1 MMAIDTGAVDRAL
14 GAIGTTFRLTRLYPP
29 SHPAVLEA
37 MRHITVALPG
47 LAALGTIE
55 LKIGATGLH
64 WHGQHLLP
72 RNTQVAELAGLLF
85 ARGIR
90 AIQINP
96 GVTPEHWLGLFGV
109 AVGNVVPDDAVL
121 GRLTVLLGRRASQR
135 LSASRALGEVP
146 PAPAPAPASAPAS
159 APAPVAAP
167 APPVQSAPPA
177 APSEPVFIAA
187 SSPPPAAPLPPP
199 SETVGQSR
207 ASHVFRPNVLPA
219 DVEARR
225 AVTALLAA
233 SGAEEQRA
241 NIERLRQLT
250 PDVIALRDI
259 GAVAEVVAGLD
270 RSLGKIQD
278 PGLQEAIG
286 EVAGALADEAIVER
300 MVTRLGEPRVPPAER
315 AHLVHAVGALGAVSA
330 GLVIDA
336 YLHAAA
342 ERREAYRAAM
352 RAAGERTIDVLQ
364 SRIESKV
371 PEVVAAAAE
380 FLGLTGSPQV
390 AESLIT
396 LTRHGDERV
405 REAALLGLA
414 ELGGREISRPAMP
427 ALKDESVLV
436 RTAAARAIAAA
447 GDVGATTVLVRRLEQ
462 EKDEGVLAAL
472 LKAIGHLG
480 APEALE
486 VLAKFAEPG
495 GRPRRTPFVRAAAIE
510 GLAQLDRVEA
520 KALLELYA
528 RDKEP
533 TVKRAAEASLR

>member
-14 GAIGTTFRLTRLYPP
+14 GAIGSTFRLTRLYPP

-37 MRHITVALPG
+37 MKQISGALPS
-47 LAALGTIE
+47 LAALGTVE
-55 LKIGATGLH
+55 WKVGATGLL

-90 AIQINP
+90 SIQINP

-121 GRLTVLLGRRASQR
+121 GRITVHLGRRASQR

-146 PAPAPAPASAPAS
+146 PAP
-159 APAPVAAP
+159 VA
-167 APPVQSAPPA
+167 A
-177 APSEPVFIAA
+177 APSPPPQSPPPQSPPPPSAPVFIAA
-187 SSPPPAAPLPPP
+187 APPPP
-199 SETVGQSR
+199 SEAVSPVRQSG
-207 ASHVFRPNVLPA
+207 VFRPDVLPA

-233 SGAEEQRA
+233 SRPEDQRP
-241 NIERLRQLT
+241 IVEKLRRLT

-270 RSLGKIQD
+270 RSLGKVQD
-278 PGLQEAIG
+278 PDIQEAIG

-300 MVTRLGEPRVPPAER
+300 MVARLGEPRVPPAER
-315 AHLVHAVGALGAVSA
+315 AHLVNAVGALGAVSA
-330 GLVIDA
+330 GSVVDA
-336 YLHAAA
+336 YLHVAP
-342 ERREAYRAAM
+342 ELREAYRAAM
-352 RAAGERTIDVLQ
+352 RAAGERA
-364 SRIESKV
+364 IELLRDRVASKV

-380 FLGLTGSPQV
+380 FLGLTGDPQV
-390 AESLIT
+390 AELLIT
-396 LTRHGDERV
+396 LTRHADERV

-436 RTAAARAIAAA
+436 RTAAARAVAAA

-472 LKAIGHLG
+472 LKAIGQLG
-480 APEALE
+480 ATEALE

-495 GRPRRTPFVRAAAIE
+495 GKPRRTPFVRAAAIE
-510 GLAQLDRVEA
+510 GLARLDRMEA

>member
-37 MRHITVALPG
+37 MRQITASLSG
-47 LAALGTIE
+47 LAALGTVE
-55 LKIGATGLH
+55 WKIGATGLH

-90 AIQINP
+90 AIQLNP

-109 AVGNVVPDDAVL
+109 AVGNVAPDDHVL
-121 GRLTVLLGRRASQR
+121 GQITLHLGRRATQR
-135 LSASRALGEVP
+135 LSASRAEA
-146 PAPAPAPASAPAS
+146 APTP
-159 APAPVAAP
+159 AAP
-167 APPVQSAPPA
+167 APSAPVFVPA
-177 APSEPVFIAA
+177 AL
-187 SSPPPAAPLPPP
+187 PPPAPPPPPPPPPP
-199 SETVGQSR
+199 SHAETVAPAR
-207 ASHVFRPNVLPA
+207 ASHVFRPSVLPA

-233 SGAEEQRA
+233 SSPEEQRA
-241 NIERLRQLT
+241 NIEKLRQLT
-250 PDVIALRDI
+250 PAVIALRDI

-278 PGLQEAIG
+278 PEIQEVIG
-286 EVAGALADEAIVER
+286 EVAGALADETIVER

-315 AHLVHAVGALGAVSA
+315 AHLVNAVGALGAVSA
-330 GLVIDA
+330 GLVVDA
-336 YLHAAA
+336 YLHAAP

-352 RAAGERTIDVLQ
+352 RAAGDRTVELLQ
-364 SRIESKV
+364 SQIESKV

-380 FLGLTGSPQV
+380 FLGLSGNPQV
-390 AESLIT
+390 VEVLIR
-396 LTRHGDERV
+396 LTHHGDERV

-436 RTAAARAIAAA
+436 RTAAARAVAAA

-472 LKAIGHLG
+472 LTAIGQLG
-480 APEALE
+480 AKEALE
-486 VLAKFAEPG
+486 VLAKYAEPG

-510 GLAQLDRVEA
+510 GLARLDRMEA

>member
-1 MMAIDTGAVDRAL
+1 VDRAL

-37 MRHITVALPG
+37 MRHIAASLPALAG
-47 LAALGTIE
+47 LGSVE
-55 LKIGATGLH
+55 WKIGATGLH

-90 AIQINP
+90 AIQVNP

-109 AVGNVVPDDAVL
+109 AVGNVAPDDAVL
-121 GRLTVLLGRRASQR
+121 GRITVLLGRRASQR

-146 PAPAPAPASAPAS
+146 PAP
-159 APAPVAAP
+159 
-167 APPVQSAPPA
+167 
-177 APSEPVFIAA
+177 E
-187 SSPPPAAPLPPP
+187 PPPAAPASPPP
-199 SETVGQSR
+199 SVAEASAPPPPAPPPPPGPGPVAWSPTATVNPNR
-207 ASHVFRPNVLPA
+207 ASGVFRPDVLPP

-225 AVTALLAA
+225 AVTALQAA
-233 SGAEEQRA
+233 SRPEDQRVI
-241 NIERLRQLT
+241 IEKVRQLT
-250 PDVIALRDI
+250 PSVIALRDI

-278 PGLQEAIG
+278 PEIQEAIG
-286 EVAGALADEAIVER
+286 EVAGALADETIVER
-300 MVTRLGEPRVPPAER
+300 MVARLGEPRVPPAER

-330 GLVIDA
+330 GYVVDA
-336 YLHAAA
+336 YLHALP
-342 ERREAYRAAM
+342 ELREAYRAAM
-352 RAAGERTIDVLQ
+352 RAAGERTVELLQ
-364 SRIESKV
+364 ARIESKV

-380 FLGLTGSPQV
+380 FLGLSGSPEV
-390 AESLIT
+390 AESLIR
-396 LTRHGDERV
+396 LTRHADERV

-414 ELGGREISRPAMP
+414 ELGGREISRPAIP
-427 ALKDESVLV
+427 SLKDESVLV
-436 RTAAARAIAAA
+436 RTAAARAVAAA

-472 LKAIGHLG
+472 LKAIGQLG

-495 GRPRRTPFVRAAAIE
+495 GKPRRTPFVRAAAIE
-510 GLAQLDRVEA
+510 GLARLDRLEA

>member
-37 MRHITVALPG
+37 MRQITASLSG
-47 LAALGTIE
+47 IAALGTVE
-55 LKIGATGLH
+55 WKIGATGLH

-90 AIQINP
+90 AIQLNP

-109 AVGNVVPDDAVL
+109 AVGNVAPDDHVL
-121 GRLTVLLGRRASQR
+121 GRITLHLGRRATQR
-135 LSASRALGEVP
+135 LSAARAEEAPTPAAP
-146 PAPAPAPASAPAS
+146 PAPPAPSAPVFVPAASAPP
-159 APAPVAAP
+159 PATPAAP
-167 APPVQSAPPA
+167 AAPE
-177 APSEPVFIAA
+177 APG
-187 SSPPPAAPLPPP
+187 
-199 SETVGQSR
+199 ETVSSAR
-207 ASHVFRPNVLPA
+207 SSSVFRPNVLPP

-233 SGAEEQRA
+233 STPDEQRE
-241 NIERLRQLT
+241 NIEKLRRLA

-278 PGLQEAIG
+278 VAVQEAIG
-286 EVAGALADEAIVER
+286 EVAGALADETIVER

-315 AHLVHAVGALGAVSA
+315 AHLVSAVGALGAVSA
-330 GLVIDA
+330 GLVVDA
-336 YLHAAA
+336 YLHAAP

-352 RAAGERTIDVLQ
+352 RAAGERTVEVLQ
-364 SRIESKV
+364 GQIESKV

-380 FLGLTGSPQV
+380 FLGLSGNPQV
-390 AESLIT
+390 AEVLIR
-396 LTRHGDERV
+396 LTHHSDERV

-436 RTAAARAIAAA
+436 RTAAARAVAAA

-472 LKAIGHLG
+472 LTAIGQLG
-480 APEALE
+480 AKEALE
-486 VLAKFAEPG
+486 VLAKYAEPG

-510 GLAQLDRVEA
+510 GLARLDRMEA

-533 TVKRAAEASLR
+533 TVKRAAEASLK

>member
-1 MMAIDTGAVDRAL
+1 MAIDTGAVDRAL

-37 MRHITVALPG
+37 MRHIAASLPALAG
-47 LAALGTIE
+47 LGSVE
-55 LKIGATGLH
+55 WKIGATGLH

-72 RNTQVAELAGLLF
+72 RNTQVAELSGLLF

-90 AIQINP
+90 AIQVNP

-109 AVGNVVPDDAVL
+109 AVGNVAPDDAVL
-121 GRLTVLLGRRASQR
+121 GRITVLLGRRASQR

-146 PAPAPAPASAPAS
+146 PAAEPPPVEAPPPPPPQPPSAS
-159 APAPVAAP
+159 P
-167 APPVQSAPPA
+167 APP
-177 APSEPVFIAA
+177 
-187 SSPPPAAPLPPP
+187 PPPPPP
-199 SETVGQSR
+199 GPGPVAWSPTATVNPNR
-207 ASHVFRPNVLPA
+207 ASGVFRPDVLPP

-225 AVTALLAA
+225 AVTALQAA
-233 SGAEEQRA
+233 SRPEDQRVI
-241 NIERLRQLT
+241 IEKVRQLT
-250 PDVIALRDI
+250 PSVIALRDI

-278 PGLQEAIG
+278 PEIQEAIG
-286 EVAGALADEAIVER
+286 EVAGALADETIVER
-300 MVTRLGEPRVPPAER
+300 MVARLGEPRVPPAER

-330 GLVIDA
+330 GYVVDA
-336 YLHAAA
+336 YLHALP
-342 ERREAYRAAM
+342 ELREAYRAAM
-352 RAAGERTIDVLQ
+352 RAAGERTVELLQ
-364 SRIESKV
+364 ARIESKV

-380 FLGLTGSPQV
+380 FLGLSGSPEV
-390 AESLIT
+390 AESLIR
-396 LTRHGDERV
+396 LTRHVDERV

-414 ELGGREISRPAMP
+414 ELGGREISRPAIP
-427 ALKDESVLV
+427 SLKDESVLV
-436 RTAAARAIAAA
+436 RTAAARAVAAA
-447 GDVGATTVLVRRLEQ
+447 GDVAATTVLVRRLEQ

-472 LKAIGHLG
+472 LKAIGQLG

-495 GRPRRTPFVRAAAIE
+495 GKPRRTPFVRAAAIE
-510 GLAQLDRVEA
+510 GLARLDRLEA

>member
-1 MMAIDTGAVDRAL
+1 MMAIDTGAVDHAL

-37 MRHITVALPG
+37 MRQITAALSG
-47 LAALGTIE
+47 LAALGTVE
-55 LKIGATGLH
+55 WKIGATGLH

-90 AIQINP
+90 AIQLNP

-109 AVGNVVPDDAVL
+109 AVGNVAPDDHTL
-121 GRLTVLLGRRASQR
+121 GRITLHLGRRATQR
-135 LSASRALGEVP
+135 LSAARAEEAPTPAAPP
-146 PAPAPAPASAPAS
+146 PAPTEPVFVPAASAPP
-159 APAPVAAP
+159 PAT
-167 APPVQSAPPA
+167 PA
-177 APSEPVFIAA
+177 APEA
-187 SSPPPAAPLPPP
+187 PA
-199 SETVGQSR
+199 ETVGSAR
-207 ASHVFRPNVLPA
+207 SSSVFRPNVLPP

-233 SGAEEQRA
+233 STPEEQRE
-241 NIERLRQLT
+241 NIEKLRRLA

-259 GAVAEVVAGLD
+259 GAIAEVVAGLD

-278 PGLQEAIG
+278 AAIQEAIG
-286 EVAGALADEAIVER
+286 EVAGALADETIVER

-315 AHLVHAVGALGAVSA
+315 AHLVNAVGALGAVSA
-330 GLVIDA
+330 GLVVDA
-336 YLHAAA
+336 YLHAAP

-352 RAAGERTIDVLQ
+352 RAAGERTVDVLQ
-364 SRIESKV
+364 GQIDSKV

-380 FLGLTGSPQV
+380 FLGLSGNPQV
-390 AESLIT
+390 AEVLIR
-396 LTRHGDERV
+396 LTHHSDERV

-436 RTAAARAIAAA
+436 RTAAARAVAAA

-472 LKAIGHLG
+472 LTAIGQLG
-480 APEALE
+480 AKEALE
-486 VLAKFAEPG
+486 VLAKYAEPG

-510 GLAQLDRVEA
+510 GLARLDRMEA

-533 TVKRAAEASLR
+533 TVKRAAEASLK

>member
-1 MMAIDTGAVDRAL
+1 MAIDTGAVDRAL

-37 MRHITVALPG
+37 MRQISASLPG
-47 LAALGTIE
+47 LAALGTVE
-55 LKIGATGLH
+55 WKIGATGLH

-90 AIQINP
+90 GIQVNP
-96 GVTPEHWLGLFGV
+96 GVTPEQWLGLFGV
-109 AVGNVVPDDAVL
+109 AVGNVSPDDAVL
-121 GRLTVLLGRRASQR
+121 GRITVLLGRRASQR

-146 PAPAPAPASAPAS
+146 PAPVVAAPAPAP
-159 APAPVAAP
+159 AAP
-167 APPVQSAPPA
+167 APPVHSPPVESPPVESPPPPA
-177 APSEPVFIAA
+177 APS
-187 SSPPPAAPLPPP
+187 PPI
-199 SETVGQSR
+199 SESAGGARS
-207 ASHVFRPNVLPA
+207 SHVFRPNVLPA

-225 AVTALLAA
+225 AVIALQAA
-233 SGAEEQRA
+233 SQPEDQRA
-241 NIERLRQLT
+241 IIEKLRQLT

-278 PGLQEAIG
+278 PEIQEAIG
-286 EVAGALADEAIVER
+286 AVAGALADEAIVER
-300 MVTRLGEPRVPPAER
+300 MVARLGTPRVPPAER

-330 GLVIDA
+330 GHVVDA
-336 YLHAAA
+336 YLHALP
-342 ERREAYRAAM
+342 ELREAYRAAM
-352 RAAGERTIDVLQ
+352 RAAGERTVEVLQ
-364 SRIESKV
+364 RQIESKV

-380 FLGLTGSPQV
+380 FLGLSGSPEV
-390 AESLIT
+390 AESLIR
-396 LTRHGDERV
+396 LTRHADERV

-414 ELGGREISRPAMP
+414 ELGGREIGRPAMP

-436 RTAAARAIAAA
+436 RTAAARAVAAA

-472 LKAIGHLG
+472 LKAIGQLG
-480 APEALE
+480 AKEALE
-486 VLAKFAEPG
+486 VLARFAEPG
-495 GRPRRTPFVRAAAIE
+495 GKPRRTPFVRAAAIE
-510 GLAQLDRVEA
+510 GLARLDRMEA

>member
-1 MMAIDTGAVDRAL
+1 MAIDTGAVDRAL

-37 MRHITVALPG
+37 MRHIATSLPALAG
-47 LAALGTIE
+47 LGSVE
-55 LKIGATGLH
+55 WKIGATGLH

-90 AIQINP
+90 AIQVNP

-109 AVGNVVPDDAVL
+109 AVGNVAPDDAVL
-121 GRLTVLLGRRASQR
+121 GRITVHLGRRASQR
-135 LSASRALGEVP
+135 LSASRASEEAT
-146 PAPAPAPASAPAS
+146 PAPEPM
-159 APAPVAAP
+159 AAP
-167 APPVQSAPPA
+167 
-177 APSEPVFIAA
+177 
-187 SSPPPAAPLPPP
+187 SPPPAAASVPPGVAEPPP
-199 SETVGQSR
+199 PPPPPPPPTAPPPPEPGPVAWSATATVNPSR
-207 ASHVFRPNVLPA
+207 SSTVFRPDVLPA

-225 AVTALLAA
+225 AVIALQAA
-233 SGAEEQRA
+233 SRPEDQRA
-241 NIERLRQLT
+241 IIAKVRQLT

-278 PGLQEAIG
+278 PEIQEAIG
-286 EVAGALADEAIVER
+286 AVAGALADEAIVER
-300 MVTRLGEPRVPPAER
+300 MVARLGEPRVPPAER
-315 AHLVHAVGALGAVSA
+315 AHLVNAVGALGAVSA
-330 GLVIDA
+330 GSVVDA
-336 YLHAAA
+336 YLHAAP
-342 ERREAYRAAM
+342 ELREAYRAAM
-352 RAAGERTIDVLQ
+352 RAAGERAVEPLQ
-364 SRIESKV
+364 ARVESKV

-380 FLGLTGSPQV
+380 FLGLTGDPHV
-390 AESLIT
+390 AEQLIK
-396 LTRHGDERV
+396 LTHHADERV

-436 RTAAARAIAAA
+436 RTAAARAVAAA
-447 GDVGATTVLVRRLEQ
+447 GDAGATTVLVRRLEQ
-462 EKDEGVLAAL
+462 ERDEGVLAAL
-472 LKAIGHLG
+472 LTAIGQLG
-480 APEALE
+480 AKEALE

-495 GRPRRTPFVRAAAIE
+495 GKPRRTPFVRAAAIE
-510 GLAQLDRVEA
+510 GLARLDRQEA

>member
-1 MMAIDTGAVDRAL
+1 MMAIDTGSVDRAL

-37 MRHITVALPG
+37 MRQITSALPA
-47 LAALGTIE
+47 LASLGTVE
-55 LKIGATGLH
+55 WKIGATGLL

-90 AIQINP
+90 SIQINP
-96 GVTPEHWLGLFGV
+96 GVTSEHWLGLFGV
-109 AVGNVVPDDAVL
+109 AVGNVSPDDAVL
-121 GRLTVLLGRRASQR
+121 GRITVHLGRRASQR
-135 LSASRALGEVP
+135 LSASRAMEE
-146 PAPAPAPASAPAS
+146 PAPAPVPPPPPADPAPSAPVFV
-159 APAPVAAP
+159 PAAP
-167 APPVQSAPPA
+167 APHVD
-177 APSEPVFIAA
+177 
-187 SSPPPAAPLPPP
+187 
-199 SETVGQSR
+199 TVGSSRQSG
-207 ASHVFRPNVLPA
+207 VFRPDVLPA

-233 SGAEEQRA
+233 SRPEDQRVS
-241 NIERLRQLT
+241 IGKLRQLT
-250 PDVIALRDI
+250 PGVIALRDI

-278 PGLQEAIG
+278 PDIQEAIG
-286 EVAGALADEAIVER
+286 EVAAALADEAIVER
-300 MVTRLGEPRVPPAER
+300 MVARLGEPRVPPAER
-315 AHLVHAVGALGAVSA
+315 AHLVNAVGALGAVSA
-330 GLVIDA
+330 GSVVDA
-336 YLHAAA
+336 YLHSAP
-342 ERREAYRAAM
+342 ELREAYRAAM
-352 RAAGERTIDVLQ
+352 RAAGERAVELLKA
-364 SRIESKV
+364 RVESKV

-380 FLGLTGSPQV
+380 FLGLSGDPQV
-390 AESLIT
+390 AGLLIN
-396 LTRHGDERV
+396 LTRHADERV

-436 RTAAARAIAAA
+436 RTAAARAVAAA

-472 LKAIGHLG
+472 LKAIGHLR

-510 GLAQLDRVEA
+510 GLAELDRVEA

>member
-1 MMAIDTGAVDRAL
+1 MAIDTGAVDRAL

-37 MRHITVALPG
+37 MRQITAALPG
-47 LAALGTIE
+47 LAALGTVE
-55 LKIGATGLH
+55 WKIGATGLH

-90 AIQINP
+90 AIQVNP
-96 GVTPEHWLGLFGV
+96 GVTPDHWLGLFGV
-109 AVGNVVPDDAVL
+109 AVGNVLPDDAVL
-121 GRLTVLLGRRASQR
+121 GRINVVLGRRASQR

-146 PAPAPAPASAPAS
+146 PAAEPIASAPAS
-159 APAPVAAP
+159 VVAEPPP
-167 APPVQSAPPA
+167 APPPPSPAPAAPPA
-177 APSEPVFIAA
+177 PPA
-187 SSPPPAAPLPPP
+187 PPPPPP
-199 SETVGQSR
+199 GPVAWTPTATVGPSR
-207 ASHVFRPNVLPA
+207 ASGVFRPDVLPP

-225 AVTALLAA
+225 AVMALQAA
-233 SGAEEQRA
+233 ARPEDQRVIIEQ
-241 NIERLRQLT
+241 LRRLT
-250 PDVIALRDI
+250 PGVIALRHI

-278 PGLQEAIG
+278 PEIQEAIG
-286 EVAGALADEAIVER
+286 AVAGALADEALVER
-300 MVTRLGEPRVPPAER
+300 MVARLGEPRVPPAER
-315 AHLVHAVGALGAVSA
+315 QHLVSAVGALGAVSA
-330 GLVIDA
+330 GLVVDA
-336 YLHAAA
+336 YLHAAP
-342 ERREAYRAAM
+342 ELREAYRAAM
-352 RAAGERTIDVLQ
+352 RAAGERTVELLQ
-364 SRIESKV
+364 SRIASKV

-380 FLGLTGSPQV
+380 FLGLSGSPAV

-414 ELGGREISRPAMP
+414 ELGGREIARPAMP

-436 RTAAARAIAAA
+436 RTAAARAVAAA
-447 GDVGATTVLVRRLEQ
+447 GDAGATTVLVRRLEQ

-472 LKAIGHLG
+472 LKAIGQLG
-480 APEALE
+480 AKEALE
-486 VLAKFAEPG
+486 VLARFAEPG
-495 GRPRRTPFVRAAAIE
+495 GKPRRTPFVRAAAIE
-510 GLAQLDRVEA
+510 GLARLDRLEA

>member
-1 MMAIDTGAVDRAL
+1 MAIDTGAVDRAL

-37 MRHITVALPG
+37 MRHITASLPALAG
-47 LAALGTIE
+47 LGSVE
-55 LKIGATGLH
+55 WKIGATGLH

-85 ARGIR
+85 ARGVR
-90 AIQINP
+90 AIQVNP

-109 AVGNVVPDDAVL
+109 AVGNVAPDDAVL
-121 GRLTVLLGRRASQR
+121 GRITVHLGRRATQR
-135 LSASRALGEVP
+135 LSAARALDE
-146 PAPAPAPASAPAS
+146 APAAPA
-159 APAPVAAP
+159 VAAP
-167 APPVQSAPPA
+167 SPPVEPPPVT
-177 APSEPVFIAA
+177 PSEPVFVAA
-187 SSPPPAAPLPPP
+187 PSPPPAAPSPPP
-199 SETVGQSR
+199 SETVAPSR
-207 ASHVFRPNVLPA
+207 SSNVFRPNVLPA

-233 SGAEEQRA
+233 AEPVEQRA
-241 NIERLRQLT
+241 SIEQLRQLT

-278 PGLQEAIG
+278 PEIQEAIG
-286 EVAGALADEAIVER
+286 VVAGALADEAIVER
-300 MVTRLGEPRVPPAER
+300 MVARLGEARVPPAER

-330 GLVIDA
+330 GLVVDA
-336 YLHAAA
+336 YLHAAP

-352 RAAGERTIDVLQ
+352 RAAGERTVELLQ
-364 SRIESKV
+364 SRIDSKV

-380 FLGLTGSPQV
+380 FLGLTGSSQV

-436 RTAAARAIAAA
+436 RSAAARAVAAA
-447 GDVGATTVLVRRLEQ
+447 GDVGATTVLARRLEQ

-472 LKAIGHLG
+472 LKAIGQLG
-480 APEALE
+480 AKEALE
-486 VLAKFAEPG
+486 ILAKFAEPG
-495 GRPRRTPFVRAAAIE
+495 GKPRRTPFVRAAAIE
-510 GLAQLDRVEA
+510 GLARLDRVEA

>member
-472 LKAIGHLG
+472 LVAIGQLG
-480 APEALE
+480 AKEALE
-486 VLAKFAEPG
+486 VLARFAEAG

-510 GLAQLDRVEA
+510 GLARLDRVEA

>member
-1 MMAIDTGAVDRAL
+1 MAIDTGAVDRAL

-37 MRHITVALPG
+37 MRQISASLAG
-47 LAALGTIE
+47 LAALGTVE
-55 LKIGATGLH
+55 WKIGATGLH

-85 ARGIR
+85 ARGVR
-90 AIQINP
+90 SIQINP
-96 GVTPEHWLGLFGV
+96 GVTPEQWLGLFGV
-109 AVGNVVPDDAVL
+109 AVGNVAPDDAVL
-121 GRLTVLLGRRASQR
+121 GRITVLLGRRASQR

-146 PAPAPAPASAPAS
+146 PAPEPPAAAESPPAPPPPTATPS
-159 APAPVAAP
+159 APAP
-167 APPVQSAPPA
+167 PP
-177 APSEPVFIAA
+177 
-187 SSPPPAAPLPPP
+187 PPP
-199 SETVGQSR
+199 SPSSGPAPVAWSPTATVNPSR
-207 ASHVFRPNVLPA
+207 ASSVFRPDVLPP

-225 AVTALLAA
+225 AVIALQAA
-233 SGAEEQRA
+233 SRPEDQRA
-241 NIERLRQLT
+241 IIEKVRQLT
-250 PDVIALRDI
+250 PSVIALRDI

-278 PGLQEAIG
+278 PEIQEAIG
-286 EVAGALADEAIVER
+286 EVAGALADETIVER
-300 MVTRLGEPRVPPAER
+300 MVARLGEPRVPPAER

-330 GLVIDA
+330 GYVVDA
-336 YLHAAA
+336 YLHVLP
-342 ERREAYRAAM
+342 ELREAYRAAM
-352 RAAGERTIDVLQ
+352 RAAGERTVELLQ
-364 SRIESKV
+364 ARIESKV

-380 FLGLTGSPQV
+380 FLGLSGSPEV
-390 AESLIT
+390 AESLIR
-396 LTRHGDERV
+396 LTRHADERV

-414 ELGGREISRPAMP
+414 ELGGREISRPAIP
-427 ALKDESVLV
+427 SLKDESVLV
-436 RTAAARAIAAA
+436 RTAAARAVASA

-472 LKAIGHLG
+472 LKAIGQLG
-480 APEALE
+480 AKEALD
-486 VLAKFAEPG
+486 VLAKYAEPG

-510 GLAQLDRVEA
+510 GLARLDRMEA

>member
-37 MRHITVALPG
+37 MRQITAALPA
-47 LAALGTIE
+47 LAALGTVE
-55 LKIGATGLH
+55 WKIGATGLM

-85 ARGIR
+85 ARGVR
-90 AIQINP
+90 SIQINP

-109 AVGNVVPDDAVL
+109 AVGNVAPDDAVL
-121 GRLTVLLGRRASQR
+121 GRITVLLGKRASQR
-135 LSASRALGEVP
+135 LSATRALTSDPVP
-146 PAPAPAPASAPAS
+146 P
-159 APAPVAAP
+159 
-167 APPVQSAPPA
+167 PPP
-177 APSEPVFIAA
+177 AA
-187 SSPPPAAPLPPP
+187 SSPPPQPPSASSAAPSQPV
-199 SETVGQSR
+199 SGG
-207 ASHVFRPNVLPA
+207 VFRGGGLPA

-225 AVTALLAA
+225 AVVTLQAATTAA
-233 SGAEEQRA
+233 EQRA
-241 NIERLRQLT
+241 TIEQLRRIT
-250 PDVIALRDI
+250 PDVLALRDI
-259 GAVAEVVAGLD
+259 GAIAEIVSGLD
-270 RSLGKIQD
+270 RSLRKIQD
-278 PGLQEAIG
+278 PEIQEAIG
-286 EVAGALADEAIVER
+286 EAAAALADEAIVER

-315 AHLVHAVGALGAVSA
+315 AHLVNAVGALGAVSA
-330 GLVIDA
+330 GPVVDA
-336 YLHAAA
+336 YLHALP
-342 ERREAYRAAM
+342 ELREAYRAAM
-352 RAAGERTIDVLQ
+352 RAAGERTVEVLQ
-364 SRIESKV
+364 TRVQSKV

-380 FLGLTGSPQV
+380 FLGLSGSPNV
-390 AESLIT
+390 ADLLIG
-396 LTRHGDERV
+396 LTHHSDERV

-447 GDVGATTVLVRRLEQ
+447 GDVGASTVLIRRLEQ

-472 LKAIGHLG
+472 LKAIGQLG
-480 APEALE
+480 AKEALD
-486 VLAKFAEPG
+486 VLARFAEPG

-510 GLAQLDRVEA
+510 GLARLDRMEA

>member
-1 MMAIDTGAVDRAL
+1 MAIDTGAVDRAL

-37 MRHITVALPG
+37 MRHIAASLPALAG
-47 LAALGTIE
+47 LGSVE
-55 LKIGATGLH
+55 WKIGATGLH

-72 RNTQVAELAGLLF
+72 RNTQVAELSGLLF

-90 AIQINP
+90 AIQVNP

-109 AVGNVVPDDAVL
+109 AVGNVAPDDAVL
-121 GRLTVLLGRRASQR
+121 GRITVLLGRRASQR

-146 PAPAPAPASAPAS
+146 PAAEPPPAEASP
-159 APAPVAAP
+159 P
-167 APPVQSAPPA
+167 APPPQSSPSSPAPSQAPP
-177 APSEPVFIAA
+177 PPT
-187 SSPPPAAPLPPP
+187 PPPAAPGAVAWSPTA
-199 SETVGQSR
+199 TVNPNR
-207 ASHVFRPNVLPA
+207 ASGVFRPDVLPP

-225 AVTALLAA
+225 AVTALQAA
-233 SGAEEQRA
+233 SRPEDQRVI
-241 NIERLRQLT
+241 IEKVRQLT
-250 PDVIALRDI
+250 PSVIALRDI

-278 PGLQEAIG
+278 PEIQEAIG
-286 EVAGALADEAIVER
+286 EVAGALADETIVER
-300 MVTRLGEPRVPPAER
+300 MVARLGEPRVPPAER

-330 GLVIDA
+330 GYVVDA
-336 YLHAAA
+336 YLHALP
-342 ERREAYRAAM
+342 ELREAYRAAM
-352 RAAGERTIDVLQ
+352 RAAGERTVELLRA
-364 SRIESKV
+364 RIESKV

-380 FLGLTGSPQV
+380 FLGLSGSPEV
-390 AESLIT
+390 AESLIR
-396 LTRHGDERV
+396 LTRHVDERV

-414 ELGGREISRPAMP
+414 ELGGREISRPAIP
-427 ALKDESVLV
+427 SLKDESVLV
-436 RTAAARAIAAA
+436 RTAAARAVAAA
-447 GDVGATTVLVRRLEQ
+447 GDVAATTVLVRRLEQ

-472 LKAIGHLG
+472 LKAIGQLG

-495 GRPRRTPFVRAAAIE
+495 GKPRRTPFVRAAAIE
-510 GLAQLDRVEA
+510 GLARLDRLEA

>member
-37 MRHITVALPG
+37 MRQITASLSG
-47 LAALGTIE
+47 LAALGTVE
-55 LKIGATGLH
+55 WKIGATGLH

-90 AIQINP
+90 AIQLNP

-109 AVGNVVPDDAVL
+109 AVGSVAPDDHVL
-121 GRLTVLLGRRASQR
+121 GRITLHLGRRATQR
-135 LSASRALGEVP
+135 LSAARAEEAP
-146 PAPAPAPASAPAS
+146 TPAAPPPTPAPSAPVFVPAASAPPPPT
-159 APAPVAAP
+159 PAVPAAP
-167 APPVQSAPPA
+167 A
-177 APSEPVFIAA
+177 
-187 SSPPPAAPLPPP
+187 
-199 SETVGQSR
+199 ETVGS
-207 ASHVFRPNVLPA
+207 ALSSSVFRPNVLPPN
-219 DVEARR
+219 VEARR

-233 SGAEEQRA
+233 STPDEQRE
-241 NIERLRQLT
+241 NIEKLRRLA

-270 RSLGKIQD
+270 RSLGKIQNAAI
-278 PGLQEAIG
+278 QEAIG
-286 EVAGALADEAIVER
+286 EVAGALADETIVER
-300 MVTRLGEPRVPPAER
+300 MVTRLGELRVPPAER

-330 GLVIDA
+330 GLVVDA
-336 YLHAAA
+336 YLHAAP

-352 RAAGERTIDVLQ
+352 RAAGERTVEVLQ
-364 SRIESKV
+364 GQIDSKV

-380 FLGLTGSPQV
+380 FLGLSGNPQG
-390 AESLIT
+390 AEVLIR
-396 LTRHGDERV
+396 LTHHSDERV

-436 RTAAARAIAAA
+436 RTAAARAVAAA

-472 LKAIGHLG
+472 LTAIGQLG
-480 APEALE
+480 AKEALE
-486 VLAKFAEPG
+486 VLAKYAEPG

-510 GLAQLDRVEA
+510 GLARLDRMEA

-533 TVKRAAEASLR
+533 TVKRAAEASLK

>member
-1 MMAIDTGAVDRAL
+1 MAIDTGAVDRAL

-37 MRHITVALPG
+37 MRHIATALPALAG
-47 LAALGTIE
+47 LGSVE
-55 LKIGATGLH
+55 WKIGATGLH

-72 RNTQVAELAGLLF
+72 RNTQVAELSGLLF

-90 AIQINP
+90 AIQVNP

-109 AVGNVVPDDAVL
+109 AVGNVAPDDAVL
-121 GRLTVLLGRRASQR
+121 GRITVHLGRRATQR
-135 LSASRALGEVP
+135 LSASRASAEAVP
-146 PAPAPAPASAPAS
+146 EPAPAP
-159 APAPVAAP
+159 VV
-167 APPVQSAPPA
+167 APP
-177 APSEPVFIAA
+177 
-187 SSPPPAAPLPPP
+187 SPPPSPAEPSPPP
-199 SETVGQSR
+199 GVAEGPPPPPPGPGPVSWSATATVGPSR
-207 ASHVFRPNVLPA
+207 ASSVFRPDVLPA

-225 AVTALLAA
+225 AVIALQAA
-233 SGAEEQRA
+233 SRPEDQRA
-241 NIERLRQLT
+241 IIAKVRQLT
-250 PDVIALRDI
+250 PDIIALRDI

-278 PGLQEAIG
+278 PEIQEAIG
-286 EVAGALADEAIVER
+286 EVAGALADETIVER
-300 MVTRLGEPRVPPAER
+300 MVARLGEPRVPPAER

-330 GLVIDA
+330 GYVVDA
-336 YLHAAA
+336 YLHALP
-342 ERREAYRAAM
+342 ELREAYRAAM
-352 RAAGERTIDVLQ
+352 RAAGERTVELLQ
-364 SRIESKV
+364 ARIESKV

-380 FLGLTGSPQV
+380 FLGLSGSPGV
-390 AESLIT
+390 ADLLIG
-396 LTRHGDERV
+396 LTRHADERV

-414 ELGGREISRPAMP
+414 EMGGREISRPAIP
-427 ALKDESVLV
+427 SLKDESVLV

-472 LKAIGHLG
+472 LKAIGQLG

-495 GRPRRTPFVRAAAIE
+495 GKPRRTPFVRAAAIE
-510 GLAQLDRVEA
+510 GLARLDRLEA

>member
-37 MRHITVALPG
+37 MRQITAALPA
-47 LAALGTIE
+47 LAALGTVE
-55 LKIGATGLH
+55 WKIGATGLM

-85 ARGIR
+85 ARGVR
-90 AIQINP
+90 SIQINP

-109 AVGNVVPDDAVL
+109 AVGNVAPDDAVL
-121 GRLTVLLGRRASQR
+121 GRITVLLGKRASQR
-135 LSASRALGEVP
+135 LSATRALTSDPVP
-146 PAPAPAPASAPAS
+146 P
-159 APAPVAAP
+159 
-167 APPVQSAPPA
+167 PPP
-177 APSEPVFIAA
+177 AA
-187 SSPPPAAPLPPP
+187 SSPPPQSPPP
-199 SETVGQSR
+199 SGAAPSPPVSSG
-207 ASHVFRPNVLPA
+207 VFRGGGLPA

-225 AVTALLAA
+225 AVVTLQAATTAA
-233 SGAEEQRA
+233 EQRA
-241 NIERLRQLT
+241 TIEQLRRIT
-250 PDVIALRDI
+250 PDVLALRDI
-259 GAVAEVVAGLD
+259 GAIAEIVSGLD
-270 RSLGKIQD
+270 RSLRKIQD
-278 PGLQEAIG
+278 PEIQEAIG
-286 EVAGALADEAIVER
+286 EAAAALADEAIVER

-315 AHLVHAVGALGAVSA
+315 AHLVNAVGALGAVSA
-330 GLVIDA
+330 GPVVDA
-336 YLHAAA
+336 YLHALP
-342 ERREAYRAAM
+342 ELREAYRAAM
-352 RAAGERTIDVLQ
+352 RAAGERTVEVLQ
-364 SRIESKV
+364 DRVRSKV

-380 FLGLTGSPQV
+380 FLGLSGSPNV
-390 AESLIT
+390 ADLLIG
-396 LTRHGDERV
+396 LTHHSDERV

-447 GDVGATTVLVRRLEQ
+447 GDVGASTVLIRRLEQ

-472 LKAIGHLG
+472 LKAIGQLG
-480 APEALE
+480 AKEALD
-486 VLAKFAEPG
+486 VLARFAEPG

-510 GLAQLDRVEA
+510 GLARLDRMEA

>member
-1 MMAIDTGAVDRAL
+1 MMAIDTGSVDRAL

-37 MRHITVALPG
+37 MRQITSSLPAL
-47 LAALGTIE
+47 ASLGTVE
-55 LKIGATGLH
+55 WKIGATGLL

-90 AIQINP
+90 SIQINP
-96 GVTPEHWLGLFGV
+96 GVTSEHWLGLFGV
-109 AVGNVVPDDAVL
+109 AVGNVAPDDAVL
-121 GRLTVLLGRRASQR
+121 GRIAVHLGRRASQR
-135 LSASRALGEVP
+135 LSVSRAMEE
-146 PAPAPAPASAPAS
+146 
-159 APAPVAAP
+159 P
-167 APPVQSAPPA
+167 APPVEAAPPPAPTPPPSAPVFVPA
-177 APSEPVFIAA
+177 APVPHAD
-187 SSPPPAAPLPPP
+187 
-199 SETVGQSR
+199 TVGSSRQSG
-207 ASHVFRPNVLPA
+207 VFRPDNVLPA

-233 SGAEEQRA
+233 SGPEDQRV
-241 NIERLRQLT
+241 IIGKLRQLT
-250 PDVIALRDI
+250 PAVIALRDI

-278 PGLQEAIG
+278 PDIQEAIG
-286 EVAGALADEAIVER
+286 EVAAALADEAIVER
-300 MVTRLGEPRVPPAER
+300 MVARLGEPRVPPAER
-315 AHLVHAVGALGAVSA
+315 AHLVNAVGALGAVSA
-330 GLVIDA
+330 GSVVDA
-336 YLHAAA
+336 YLHAAP
-342 ERREAYRAAM
+342 ELREAYRAAM
-352 RAAGERTIDVLQ
+352 RAAGERAVELLKA
-364 SRIESKV
+364 RVESKV

-380 FLGLTGSPQV
+380 FLGLSGDPQV
-390 AESLIT
+390 AGLLIN
-396 LTRHGDERV
+396 LTRHADERV

-510 GLAQLDRVEA
+510 GLAELDRVEA

>member
-1 MMAIDTGAVDRAL
+1 VDRAL

-37 MRHITVALPG
+37 MRQITEALPA
-47 LAALGTIE
+47 LAAFGTVE
-55 LKIGATGLH
+55 WKIGATGLL

-90 AIQINP
+90 AIQVNP

-109 AVGNVVPDDAVL
+109 AVGNVAPDDAVL
-121 GRLTVLLGRRASQR
+121 GRITVLLGKRASQR
-135 LSASRALGEVP
+135 LSAARAATEEPPPPPIPAPTPP
-146 PAPAPAPASAPAS
+146 PAPAPAPSLGHATFT
-159 APAPVAAP
+159 
-167 APPVQSAPPA
+167 PA
-177 APSEPVFIAA
+177 APQGS
-187 SSPPPAAPLPPP
+187 
-199 SETVGQSR
+199 
-207 ASHVFRPNVLPA
+207 VFRPDMLPA

-225 AVTALLAA
+225 AVAALEAA
-233 SGAEEQRA
+233 ESADEQRVVL
-241 NIERLRQLT
+241 EQLRRLT
-250 PDVIALRDI
+250 PNLLALRDI

-270 RSLGKIQD
+270 RSLAKIQD
-278 PGLQEAIG
+278 PAVQEAIG
-286 EVAGALADEAIVER
+286 EAAGALAEETIVER
-300 MVTRLGEPRVPPAER
+300 MVARLGEPRVPPAER

-330 GLVIDA
+330 GLVVDA
-336 YLHAAA
+336 YLHAPA
-342 ERREAYRAAM
+342 ELREAYRAAM
-352 RAAGERTIDVLQ
+352 REAGERAAEILE
-364 SRIESKV
+364 SRTQSKV

-380 FLGLTGSPQV
+380 FLGLSGSQQAAPM
-390 AESLIT
+390 LID
-396 LTRHGDERV
+396 LTRHADERV

-414 ELGGREISRPAMP
+414 EIGGREISRPAIP
-427 ALKDESVLV
+427 SLKDESVLV
-436 RTAAARAIAAA
+436 RTAAARAVASA

-480 APEALE
+480 ATEALE

-510 GLAQLDRVEA
+510 GLARLDRVEA

-528 RDKEP
+528 RDKEA